1 MIIVQLILY
10 CALFTLMVEP
20 GVGNSALNGLFFYP
34 KPVQDKAYALG
45 LADRQTVGRNRK
57 RFMTAFF
64 AVMGAALVLINPR
77 RLEHGFGRVAGRSV
91 YAHRQR
97 KWIGLWREGCQ

>member
-10 CALFTLMVEP
+10 CALFTLMVKL

-34 KPVQDKAYALG
+34 KPVQDKVYALG
-45 LADRQTVGRNRK
+45 LTDRETVGRKRK

-64 AVMGAALVLINPR
+64 TVMAAAFVLIICVWNGI
-77 RLEHGFGRVAGRSV
+77 HAFQHA
-91 YAHRQR
+91 Y
-97 KWIGLWREGCQ
+97 